1 MLYRNKVM
9 WGGFFVLS
17 ILVLSFQNCSKKEL
31 SSSDSNSLSLAKN
44 AILTSKLSKTEAR
57 KKLVDEISSVKSV
70 TWYVNYGTAK
80 SFLDYSVL
88 DAKGNP
94 TERGTWV
101 RNPEASAAEFVQQL
115 PRIKQFGFNT
125 VWISDH
131 STWSFM
137 QPQPE
142 RYREGFNERELT
154 LLKSMLDEARKNN
167 MRVMLPLNGYGY
179 GHWHAD
185 NPHMQYNLK
194 IQPNDQG
201 SEYDLCTWFA
211 KPRAWNLYTHY
222 VLHLLRELKDYHD
235 MTYFFVFSEAA
246 SDDKGTRCKMT
257 KSFYQDQKAHQV
269 RPTYGNLPYILST
282 MDADIMNSVVMGFH
296 DDHSIADAWV
306 SADNL
311 PISANS
317 RFDFLS
323 THAYYDGYD
332 LYPHE
337 GNHVYL
343 DTLGFSDIVSRIHKR
358 LDRLKAASPHSK
370 IFLGEFGISNCNRAY
385 LPNNVLNAD
394 IEAMRSVFFSIRY
407 ALDIRG
413 HGSNMWAWAPIYSEE
428 VDICSGTT
436 GGYYLTERLSQ
447 QRRLTPFAE
456 SIKGRF

>member
-1 MLYRNKVM
+1 MTKLTKA
-9 WGGFFVLS
+9 
-17 ILVLSFQNCSKKEL
+17 EL
-31 SSSDSNSLSLAKN
+31 KSTIPKM
-44 AILTSKLSKTEAR
+44 
-57 KKLVDEISSVKSV
+57 KSV
-70 TWYVNYGTAK
+70 TWYVNYGDGVNT
-80 SFLDYSVL
+80 FL
-88 DAKGNP
+88 
-94 TERGTWV
+94 

-142 RYREGFNERELT
+142 RYRDGFNERELA
-154 LLKSMLDEARKNN
+154 LLKYMLDEARKNN

-185 NPHMQYNLK
+185 NPHMQYNLRLE
-194 IQPNDQG
+194 PNDQG
-201 SEYDLCTWFA
+201 SEHDLCTWFA

-222 VLHLLRELKDYHD
+222 VLNLLRELKDYHD
-235 MTYFFVFSEAA
+235 MTYFFVFSEAG

-257 KSFYQDQKAHQV
+257 KAFYQDQKAHQV

-282 MDADIMNSVVMGFH
+282 MDAKIMDTVVMGFH

-306 SADNL
+306 GGDNL

-332 LYPHE
+332 LYPYE
-337 GNHVYL
+337 GNHVYI

-358 LDRLKAASPHSK
+358 LDRLKAASPTSE
-370 IFLGEFGISNCNRAY
+370 IVLGEFGVSHCRHSN
-385 LPNNVLNAD
+385 V
-394 IEAMRSVFFSIRY
+394 EAMDSVFRSVRY
-407 ALDIRG
+407 ALDTRG
-413 HGSNMWAWAPIYSEE
+413 YGSNMWAWAPIYSNSANLC
-428 VDICSGTT
+428 DSTT
-436 GGYYLTERLSQ
+436 GGYYLTETLDN
-447 QRRLTPFAE
+447 QRRFTPFADF
-456 SIKGRF
+456 IKGRF